1 LSSPFLASLAAF
13 WYGSIPRSEPRRNV
27 VGLPSSILT
36 SQVALLQDGS
46 PSALAAALLAL
57 LRKVVSKRSLSMI
70 QRMSA
75 RAVAA
80 SVPGLAGSH
89 FHALDAV
96 LESLGSTTAYLRRPL
111 DSPSVM
117 RRGRRGSGKDT
128 RPTPGTARG

>member
-1 LSSPFLASLAAF
+1 MSSPVLASLAAF
-13 WYGSIPRSEPRRNV
+13 WYGSIPRSEPRRNFA
-27 VGLPSSILT
+27 GLPSSMLT
-36 SQVALLQDGS
+36 SPAGLLQAGS

-70 QRMSA
+70 QRMSP

-111 DSPSVM
+111 DSPSAI
-117 RRGRRGSGKDT
+117 RR
-128 RPTPGTARG
+128 

>member
-1 LSSPFLASLAAF
+1 MSSPVLASLAAF
-13 WYGSIPRSEPRRNV
+13 WYGSIPRSEPRRNLA
-27 VGLPSSILT
+27 GLPSSMLT

-57 LRKVVSKRSLSMI
+57 LRKVASKRSLSMI

-89 FHALDAV
+89 FHALAAV
-96 LESLGSTTAYLRRPL
+96 LDSRGSTTAYLRRPPGN
-111 DSPSVM
+111 PSVM
-117 RRGRRGSGKDT
+117 RRA
-128 RPTPGTARG
+128 PPGGAPP